1 MLYLCKSVSLLWDKS
16 AAVKAIPPTLVPL
29 SAVMSLLGD
38 QHVATVELGGG
49 GIRSGINNSFS
60 RLSEQAAGD
69 LCSLT

>member
-49 GIRSGINNSFS
+49 G
-60 RLSEQAAGD
+60 GD
-69 LCSLT
+69 SQWD

>member
-38 QHVATVELGGG
+38 QHVATVELGGRLAVG
-49 GIRSGINNSFS
+49 LITHSPGFLS
-60 RLSEQAAGD
+60 RQLGYFVV
-69 LCSLT
+69 

>member
-49 GIRSGINNSFS
+49 GFAVGLITHSLGFLSRQLGIFVV
-60 RLSEQAAGD
+60 
-69 LCSLT
+69 